1 MRQLRYEDALDQVTE
16 AIIKTY
22 SESDLQQ
29 LAYDTVYSQL
39 EKNHSMLVEKA
50 EELGISIYDY

>member
-50 EELGISIYDY
+50 EELDISIYDY

>member
-1 MRQLRYEDALDQVTE
+1 MRQLSYEDALDQVTE

-29 LAYDTVYSQL
+29 LAYDAVYSQL

-50 EELGISIYDY
+50 EELDISIYDY

>member
-1 MRQLRYEDALDQVTE
+1 MRQLSYEDALDQVTE

-22 SESDLQQ
+22 SESDLQK

-50 EELGISIYDY
+50 EELDISIYDY